1 MPRKKDQV
9 IKNDDGKQTSDVQ
22 TQDFKTAVQPDTIT
36 AQLIKTYSNPKQ
48 RGDKGEIVYD
58 GGLSSKLAD
67 VVDKTTE
74 PHNADGAVKDGRI
87 EPVKLDL
94 EKQKLDKLKL
104 FETSP
109 FDPLTIKN
117 NQDVVDKL
125 YATQSSSI
133 QEVVPTKTFATELQ
147 FGVTS
152 EDMAKIYGA
161 VAAVSKNVNSSVTY
175 EVKRGTHELIKVPT
189 IPHNLVLIQSDNGK
203 HALIKEDLGQWP
215 VETGISLVNQAGVF
229 AVQLANKLG
238 IDKPFVLD
246 AGSNYFTD
254 TSFIDTRKYCTDGL
268 SPREIQKALNR
279 QRAYYDRPELT
290 ISENKTLLSQSIIYP
305 DADGNDVSIIFSGAM
320 SHAIFSYAQSQ
331 WNKNIIKLD
340 DYIREITLTVP
351 KQYRPRRFKEIEHTH
366 GYVYRELNQG
376 SLIPLVDANLKESS
390 SYYFKKLM
398 SSISNV
404 PVDARTL
411 QSATAALAADT
422 GQAVNRAQHVSMLT
436 NRLTTANA
444 PTVRAITVLTC
455 MFKQFRIGMTYAL
468 DPNIMDVAAATCM
481 LLFRPAQSISD
492 EQYRY
497 CLQTMAV
504 FLTNTTYDIVNNDT
518 IDVLKMK
525 LRNQGWPFVERYN
538 AVEIDMSVEPLRSP
552 GQVGR
557 YYNPFNIDPLTKKHV
572 EDRLEEFINQV
583 QVGRFRSASG
593 NAVGTT
599 LAAFLRA
606 CRDKTSANWRGYS
619 VLVSRYRSLIPNE
632 LFESLR
638 NISGE
643 YNINPQDEHS
653 FFFALAQINADDEFI
668 GAIDKESAEY
678 LDEYATLARD
688 ISNSLT
694 LVKAAFGPLERTSGS
709 IINHANNLNKVIN
722 HVFADKPLISETML
736 KILTIDGT
744 TGKDGYRNWLDKL
757 VGHNYPVY
765 VEPVVNIMNFISAR
779 FIADSSYFGYT
790 NEIMIMPNHIN
801 VPVDDRFGFR
811 DSPFCMSL
819 PRTIMGN
826 DIRRISYN
834 VFSMMEDIDEV
845 ISEGFI
851 LYDAYFNFSYDIMTT
866 DGVTRLKED
875 ILIVTDTGNDIK
887 PIHFY
892 IYFENRNDKK
902 LRYESKM
909 NVSYRLYIKTPACLL
924 PLSDYMRAQHDYVS
938 PSSSRVYIKDPAVV
952 YTRS

>member
-1 MPRKKDQV
+1 MPRKKDQNV
-9 IKNDDGKQTSDVQ
+9 KDEENKKIGSVQ
-22 TQDFKTAVQPDTIT
+22 EQDFKTAVQPDSST
-36 AQLIKTYSNPKQ
+36 ARLIKSYSNPKQ
-48 RGDKGEIVYD
+48 RGDRGELVYD
-58 GGLSSKLAD
+58 KNTDGTTVE
-67 VVDKTTE
+67 VVKQTTE

-161 VAAVSKNVNSSVTY
+161 VVTVSKNVNSSVTY
-175 EVKRGTHELIKVPT
+175 EVKRGTQELIRIPT
-189 IPHNLVLIQSDNGK
+189 IPHNLKLIQSDNGK
-203 HALIKEDLGQWP
+203 YALIKEELGQWQ
-215 VETGISLVNQAGVF
+215 VETGVSLINQAGVF
-229 AVQLANKLG
+229 AVQLANRLG
-238 IDKPFVLD
+238 IDKPFILD

-254 TSFIDTRKYCTDGL
+254 TSFVDTRKYCTDGL

-290 ISENKTLLSQSIIYP
+290 IAENKTLLSQSIIYS
-305 DADGNDVSIIFSGAM
+305 DVDGNDVSIIFSGAM
-320 SHAIFSYAQSQ
+320 SHAIFTYAQAQ
-331 WNKNIIKLD
+331 WNKNIIRLD
-340 DYIREITLTVP
+340 DYIQEITRTVP
-351 KQYRPRRFKEIEHTH
+351 KHYRPRRFKEIEHTH

-376 SLIPLVDANLKESS
+376 SLMPLVSANLKEASA
-390 SYYFKKLM
+390 YYFKKLM
-398 SSISNV
+398 SSIENV
-404 PVDARTL
+404 PVDTRTL
-411 QSATAALAADT
+411 QSSTSALAADT
-422 GQAVNRAQHVSMLT
+422 GQAMNRAQHVSMLT

-444 PTVRAITVLTC
+444 PSVRAITVLTC
-455 MFKQFRIGMTYAL
+455 MFRQFRVRMTHTAE
-468 DPNIMDVAAATCM
+468 PNIMDVAAATCM

-504 FLTNTTYDIVNNDT
+504 FLTNTTYDIINNDT
-518 IDVLKMK
+518 IDVLKLM
-525 LRNQGWPFVERYN
+525 LRNHGWPFVERYN

-552 GQVGR
+552 GQVGT

-572 EDRLEEFINQV
+572 EDRLEEFLDQIQER
-583 QVGRFRSASG
+583 RFRG
-593 NAVGTT
+593 RNNAVGST
-599 LAAFLRA
+599 LAAFLRV
-606 CRDKTSANWRGYS
+606 CRDKTSAHWQGYS
-619 VLVSRYRSLIPNE
+619 MLVSRYRSLIPNE

-653 FFFALAQINADDEFI
+653 FFFALAQVNADDEFT

-688 ISNSLT
+688 VSNSLT

-709 IINHANNLNKVIN
+709 IINHSNNLNKVIN
-722 HVFADKPLISETML
+722 HVFADKPLISETIL

-744 TGKDGYRNWLDKL
+744 TGKDGYRNWLNKL

-779 FIADSSYFGYT
+779 FVADSSYFGYT
-790 NEIMIMPNHIN
+790 DEIMIMPNNVI
-801 VPVDDRFGFR
+801 VPVDERFGFR
-811 DSPFCMSL
+811 DSPFCTSL
-819 PRTIMGN
+819 PRTIMGSEV
-826 DIRRISYN
+826 RRISYS
-834 VFSMMEDIDEV
+834 VFSMMEDVDEV
-845 ISEGFI
+845 INQGFI
-851 LYDAYFNFSYDIMTT
+851 LYDAHFNFTYDIMTT
-866 DGVTRLKED
+866 DGVTKLRED
-875 ILIVTDTGNDIK
+875 ILIITDTGNDIK

-892 IYFENRNDKK
+892 IYFENKNDKK

-909 NVSYRLYIKTPACLL
+909 NIGYRLYVKTPACLL
-924 PLSDYMRAQHDYVS
+924 PINDYMRAQHDYVS